1 MVQLKNICRT
11 KITVRGYW
19 QFQIAMSAV
28 QDGGVEFKKV
38 PGSDNVS
45 TNADDPEG
53 PLQWKDGVE
62 VAAEAVKGNLDV
74 QLASGFPNVE
84 RNLLYA
90 LANQHKL
97 FLPAAGT
104 FLMKDPKFNKRGDLI
119 VNLEYNG

>member
-1 MVQLKNICRT
+1 MVQLIHICRT
-11 KITVRGYW
+11 RITVHGNW
-19 QFQIAMSAV
+19 QFKIAMSAV

-45 TNADDPEG
+45 TTGDDPEG
-53 PLQWKDGVE
+53 PLQWKQGVKV
-62 VAAEAVKGNLDV
+62 VAETVKDNLEG
-74 QLASGFPNVE
+74 QLEYGFPVVE
-84 RNLLYA
+84 NNLLYA

>member
-1 MVQLKNICRT
+1 MVQLKHICRT
-11 KITVRGYW
+11 KITVCGYW

-62 VAAEAVKGNLDV
+62 VAAETVKDNLDG
-74 QLASGFPNVE
+74 QLAYGFPIVE
-84 RNLLYA
+84 TNLLYA

-104 FLMKDPKFNKRGDLI
+104 FLMKDPKVNKRGDLI